1 MSRIERV
8 PVRTWYLE
16 MKSPPAGEAPPW
28 LPEERVVRAVRP
40 TVAFYRFLY
49 TQAGAGHAWYDR
61 VLMPDDELLGI
72 LHDERVEVHV
82 LWVGGVPAGYCEL
95 DGRECGEVE
104 LAYFGILPEYR
115 GRGYG
120 PRLLQWAVRE
130 AWSWKPGRVWVHTCE
145 FDAKAALP
153 MYLRAGFTQYD
164 ERIELQRIP
173 AECEQPRLASA
184 KN

>member
-1 MSRIERV
+1 MSKIKQV

-16 MKSPPAGEAPPW
+16 MTAPPTEPAPPW
-28 LPEERVVRAVRP
+28 LPEERIVRAIRP

-49 TQAGAGHAWYDR
+49 NQVGAGHAWYDR
-61 VLMPDDELLGI
+61 VLMADDELSDI

-95 DGRECGEVE
+95 DGRKGGEVE

-115 GRGYG
+115 GRGYA
-120 PRLLQWAVRE
+120 PRLLQWAVCQ
-130 AWSWKPGRVWVHTCE
+130 AWSRKPERVWVHTCE

-153 MYLRAGFTQYD
+153 MYLRAGFIQYD
-164 ERIELQRIP
+164 DRIESQRVP
-173 AECEQPRLASA
+173 TAGP
-184 KN
+184 